1 VAAKPAARL
10 SEVFVRKIFAALIF
24 AVTMIG
30 SPAWTAEIAGGE
42 NIVVEYPPGLSAQ
55 TARDFAALLAGERS
69 RIREWW
75 GATFEN
81 EIRIKIVE
89 ERGPSMALVPAWR
102 GEHGVMRMPL
112 VRVKGNDAA
121 SLHELV
127 HIYAPN
133 ANRLLAE
140 ALAVYAHEHLKGRRA
155 HPNAGRDLHEM
166 AAATTRDIKLT
177 ELDTVPTPRSLG
189 RDAEPVGAYV
199 AGGSFV
205 RFLIERDGL
214 EKFRA
219 LYALTPLQPGKRE
232 PGSPE
237 RWQTIYG
244 QSLAA
249 LEQDW
254 RQFLSER
261 FPPQPTARTRN

>member
-1 VAAKPAARL
+1 M
-10 SEVFVRKIFAALIF
+10 RKIFALVIIAL
-24 AVTMIG
+24 AMASG
-30 SPAWTAEIAGGE
+30 PAHSAEVAGDE
-42 NIVVEYPPGLSAQ
+42 KIVVEYPPALSPQ
-55 TARDFAALLAGERS
+55 TARDFAALLASERS
-69 RIREWW
+69 RIRQWW

-81 EIRIKIVE
+81 EIRVKIVD

-133 ANRLLAE
+133 ANRFLAE

-155 HPNAGRDLHEM
+155 HPNFGRDLHEM
-166 AAATTRDIKLT
+166 AAATTSTMSLV
-177 ELDTVPTPRSLG
+177 ELDKVATPQTLERG
-189 RDAEPVGAYV
+189 GDETKAYV

-232 PGSPE
+232 AGSPE

-244 QSLAA
+244 QSLSA
-249 LEQDW
+249 LEQEW
-254 RQFLSER
+254 RQFLNER
-261 FPPQPTARTRN
+261 SPPQPVARGRN

>member
-1 VAAKPAARL
+1 MG
-10 SEVFVRKIFAALIF
+10 KIFAVVILAL
-24 AVTMIG
+24 AMTS
-30 SPAWTAEIAGGE
+30 SPAISAEVAGDE
-42 NIVVEYPPGLSAQ
+42 KIVVEYPPGLSPQ
-55 TARDFAALLAGERS
+55 SARDFAALLASERG
-69 RIREWW
+69 RIRQWW

-81 EIRIKIVE
+81 EIRVKIVE

-121 SLHELV
+121 SLHEMV

-140 ALAVYAHEHLKGRRA
+140 GLAVYAHEHLKGRRA

-166 AAATTRDIKLT
+166 AAATTAAMSLV
-177 ELDTVPTPRSLG
+177 ELDKVATPQPLERG
-189 RDAEPVGAYV
+189 GDETKAYV

-232 PGSPE
+232 AGSPE

-244 QSLAA
+244 QPLSA
-249 LEQDW
+249 LEQAW

-261 FPPQPTARTRN
+261 FPPQPTTRTRN

>member
-1 VAAKPAARL
+1 M
-10 SEVFVRKIFAALIF
+10 RKIFAAVIL

-30 SPAWTAEIAGGE
+30 AAANAAEIAGGE
-42 NIVVEYPPGLSAQ
+42 NIVVEYPPGLSSQ
-55 TARDFAALLAGERS
+55 TARDFAALLAGERG
-69 RIREWW
+69 RIRAWW
-75 GATFEN
+75 GATFES
-81 EIRIKIVE
+81 EIRVKVVD

-121 SLHELV
+121 SRHELV

-133 ANRLLAE
+133 ANRFLAE

-155 HPNAGRDLHEM
+155 HPNGGRDLHEM
-166 AAATTRDIKLT
+166 AAAVTSAMSLV
-177 ELDTVPTPRSLG
+177 ELDKIATPQPLE
-189 RDAEPVGAYV
+189 RDGDETKAYV

-219 LYALTPLQPGKRE
+219 LYALTPFQPGKRE
-232 PGSPE
+232 AGSPE

-244 QSLAA
+244 QSLGA
-249 LEQDW
+249 LEGDW
-254 RQFLSER
+254 RQFLSEH
-261 FPPQPTARTRN
+261 FPPQPAARTRN

>member
-1 VAAKPAARL
+1 MRKILAIAILAWAVMAGPAPAA
-10 SEVFVRKIFAALIF
+10 EV
-24 AVTMIG
+24 
-30 SPAWTAEIAGGE
+30 AGAE

-55 TARDFAALLAGERS
+55 AARDFAALLAGERP
-69 RIREWW
+69 RIRQWW
-75 GATFEN
+75 GATFEH
-81 EIRIKIVE
+81 EIRVKIVD
-89 ERGPSMALVPAWR
+89 ERRPSMALVPAWR

-155 HPNAGRDLHEM
+155 HPNSGRDLHEM
-166 AAATTRDIKLT
+166 AAATTAAMSLD
-177 ELDTVPTPRSLG
+177 ELDKVATPQPLERG
-189 RDAEPVGAYV
+189 GDETKAYV

-219 LYALTPLQPGKRE
+219 LYALTPLQPKQRDA
-232 PGSPE
+232 GSPE
-237 RWQTIYG
+237 RWQTVYG
-244 QSLAA
+244 QSLSE
-249 LEQDW
+249 LEQAW

-261 FPPQPTARTRN
+261 FPPQPAARGRN